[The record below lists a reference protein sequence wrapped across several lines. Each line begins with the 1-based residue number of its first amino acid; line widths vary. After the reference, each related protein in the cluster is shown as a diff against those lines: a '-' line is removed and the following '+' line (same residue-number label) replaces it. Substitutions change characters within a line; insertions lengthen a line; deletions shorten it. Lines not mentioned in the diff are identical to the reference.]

1 MRKFFTA
8 VALLLVLANLL
19 FWAWSSG
26 GLKILGWAPIDPREP
41 QRVEEQLRPEV
52 IQLQSVNSRQ

>member
-52 IQLQSVNSRQ
+52 VRLIDSENRR

>member
-1 MRKFFTA
+1 MRKYITTL
-8 VALLLVLANLL
+8 ALLLVLANVL

-26 GLKILGWAPIDPREP
+26 SLKIFGWAPIDPREP

-52 IQLQSVNSRQ
+52 IQLESVDPRQ

>member
-1 MRKFFTA
+1 MRKYLTA
-8 VALLLVLANLL
+8 LALLLVLANLL

-26 GLKILGWAPIDPREP
+26 SLKIFGWAPNDPREP

-52 IQLQSVNSRQ
+52 IQLESVNPRQ

>member
-1 MRKFFTA
+1 MRKYLIA
-8 VALLLVLANLL
+8 LALLLVLANLL

-26 GLKILGWAPIDPREP
+26 SLSIFGWAPIDPREP

-52 IQLQSVNSRQ
+52 IEVQSVNPRL

>member
-1 MRKFFTA
+1 MRKLFTA
-8 VALLLVLANLL
+8 LALLLVLANVL

-26 GLKILGWAPIDPREP
+26 SLNIFGWAPIDPREP

-52 IQLQSVNSRQ
+52 VRLIDSENRR